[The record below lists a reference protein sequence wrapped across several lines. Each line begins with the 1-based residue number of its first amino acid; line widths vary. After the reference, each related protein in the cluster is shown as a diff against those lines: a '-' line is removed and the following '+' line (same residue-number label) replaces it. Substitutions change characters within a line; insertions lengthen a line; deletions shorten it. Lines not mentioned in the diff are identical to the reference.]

1 MATHSGSLAWRIPWT
16 EEPGGLRFMR
26 RKESDTTGHAH
37 THTQSTIV
45 SSTLEILLGAV
56 AKPHFS
62 QEQLNRQEDYGR
74 ENDRHCPFLSHQNS
88 YKHHAL
94 ALDRMKKVLLKFS
107 M

>member
-1 MATHSGSLAWRIPWT
+1 MDRGARWAAVHASQRVRHNWAC
-16 EEPGGLRFMR
+16 
-26 RKESDTTGHAH
+26 AH
-37 THTQSTIV
+37 THTHSTIV